1 MFNAMELDAIGE
13 VMNISLGSSA
23 TAVSNL
29 LDHRVDITTP
39 SVSVVPVEEFS
50 IEMCIRDSSISS
62 WLIFPPSLAAAA
74 GAGAG
79 SGAGAGAGSLDKLL
93 ISIPK
98 PPSSS
103 LARSTDITL
112 TNSLFSIFSMLNVN
126 RTTTSIPSDVW
137 K

>member
-1 MFNAMELDAIGE
+1 MPP
-13 VMNISLGSSA
+13 IS
-23 TAVSNL
+23 
-29 LDHRVDITTP
+29 R
-39 SVSVVPVEEFS
+39 
-50 IEMCIRDSSISS
+50 SISS
-62 WLIFPPSLAAAA
+62 WLIFPPSPEDAAGAGAGSGAGADALMPPISRSISSWLIFPPSPEDAAGAGAGSEAGAGAGSGA

-126 RTTTSIPSDVW
+126 RTTTSIPSDVL